1 MRCLHVGS
9 NRISRFRDF
18 TPRMVA
24 EDEELKSRAKMFVRR
39 ELRVFEWMNDK
50 AEFVLE
56 YVLAV
61 LQTVHLKSST
71 GAAQDL
77 LADFLG
83 REYAGI
89 FCHEVHAFLRS
100 PFTTL
105 AAFDGFVQYARP
117 LPSRFDEAGLPVDEE
132 GRRRRRAHGGA
143 EIRRRSRVE

>member
-1 MRCLHVGS
+1 
-9 NRISRFRDF
+9 
-18 TPRMVA
+18 MVA
-24 EDEELKSRAKMFVRR
+24 EDKELKSRAKMFVRR

-50 AEFVLE
+50 AEFALE
-56 YVLAV
+56 YILAV

-105 AAFDGFVQYARP
+105 AAFDGFVQYPRP
-117 LPSRFDEAGLPVDEE
+117 LPNRFDEGGLPVDEE
-132 GRRRRRAHGGA
+132 GLPVNEEGLPVDEEGLPVDRKRRRLAHGGA
-143 EIRRRSRVE
+143 EIRRT